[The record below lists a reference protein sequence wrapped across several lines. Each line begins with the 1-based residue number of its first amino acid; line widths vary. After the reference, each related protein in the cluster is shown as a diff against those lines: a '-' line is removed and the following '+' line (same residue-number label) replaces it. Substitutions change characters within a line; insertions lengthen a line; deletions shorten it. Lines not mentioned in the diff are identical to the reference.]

1 MSIIGSIAILWYILG
16 VISSV
21 GGPLTRPRTVA
32 HVLSSRCRGTNLTAS
47 FPSTM
52 DMLGLH
58 GGHVRLPLINIS
70 DEDKEELEKVVFEKL
85 GLSKI

>member
-1 MSIIGSIAILWYILG
+1 
-16 VISSV
+16 
-21 GGPLTRPRTVA
+21 
-32 HVLSSRCRGTNLTAS
+32 
-47 FPSTM
+47 M